1 MDDERL
7 KNGGTIME
15 LKYFIREI
23 RQEEVEKALCLVW
36 KVFQEYEA
44 PDYTK
49 EGVEEFYKS
58 IHDENYLSKLCWYG
72 AFVQEELVGIIA
84 TRNEGTHIA
93 LFFVEGKYHR
103 QGIGKRLCQTVQSV
117 NNSNKMTVNSSPY
130 AVPIYHKLGFKD
142 TDTEQVVNG
151 LRFTPMGLK

>member
-1 MDDERL
+1 M
-7 KNGGTIME
+7 KTT
-15 LKYFIREI
+15 
-23 RQEEVEKALCLVW
+23 CLN
-36 KVFQEYEA
+36 FA
-44 PDYTK
+44 
-49 EGVEEFYKS
+49 G
-58 IHDENYLSKLCWYG
+58 HG